1 MNTPQRPICGQCKHY
16 YITWEKK
23 HPYGCKKWN
32 FKSAAMP
39 SVSVYKASGTH
50 CQVFEKKE

>member
-32 FKSAAMP
+32 FKSAVMP
-39 SVSVYKASGTH
+39 SISVYKASGTH
-50 CQVFEKKE
+50 CQVFEKKG